1 MREPK
6 DAETKRRRNQKAREP
21 KGVGTKRR
29 GNQKVREPKG
39 AETKRVREPKGRGN
53 QKERE
58 PTVSKHLKAPSIRS
72 RAESTG
78 GCVKLKKVTKIRRSS
93 VCYTFITESVYLVLN
108 SLLYWEPRER
118 LKQKC
123 DLLYGILFVCLFFNM
138 KRTACDICDEVFF
151 LSKDYLEISVKQIF
165 ITVFNI
171 SLYNFN
177 ISDYRFSVRHV
188 YGMSR

>member
-1 MREPK
+1 ME
-6 DAETKRRRNQKAREP
+6 AE
-21 KGVGTKRR
+21 
-29 GNQKVREPKG
+29 
-39 AETKRVREPKGRGN
+39 
-53 QKERE
+53 
-58 PTVSKHLKAPSIRS
+58 SIKS

-151 LSKDYLEISVKQIF
+151 LSKDYLEIFVKQIF

-171 SLYNFN
+171 SLNFN